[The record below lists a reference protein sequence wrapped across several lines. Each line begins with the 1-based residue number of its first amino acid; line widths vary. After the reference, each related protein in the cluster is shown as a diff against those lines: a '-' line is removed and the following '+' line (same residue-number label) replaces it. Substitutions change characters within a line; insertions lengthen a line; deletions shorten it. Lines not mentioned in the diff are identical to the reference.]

1 MVEAEEVDPRGRG
14 AATDAALDAYLAA
27 TLHSGN
33 AVVGSAR
40 MGPDPRAGAVVD
52 ADLRVHGVA
61 GLRVVDASVFPTI
74 LGGQTGAPVLM
85 MAERAAAG
93 LVRGGGRVAGVA
105 AAVRAPAPALA

>member
-1 MVEAEEVDPRGRG
+1 
-14 AATDAALDAYLAA
+14 
-27 TLHSGN
+27 
-33 AVVGSAR
+33 

-85 MAERAAAG
+85 LAERAAAG

-105 AAVRAPAPALA
+105 AAVRVPAPALA